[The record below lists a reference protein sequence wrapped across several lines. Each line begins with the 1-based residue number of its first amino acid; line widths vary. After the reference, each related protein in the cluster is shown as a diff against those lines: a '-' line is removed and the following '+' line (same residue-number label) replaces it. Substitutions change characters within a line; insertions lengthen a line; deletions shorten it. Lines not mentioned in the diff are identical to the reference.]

1 MERKFKTVKE
11 ILYKMNQIILNSTEQ
26 DICRILAKARYDNAR
41 ERGRV
46 DLKIGKQSNVETD
59 LEGIGGE
66 VAFCKAFNL
75 FPPLMV
81 GEFDKDDCVLHSGTK
96 VDIKTTKYR
105 TGHLLANNTKKV
117 GDVDIYA
124 LVVGEFPVYSIGGY
138 ATSKQLISEEAMEY
152 HRNCSLFNGVGY
164 ALPQKDLLRFP
175 DSFYSYGV

>member
-1 MERKFKTVKE
+1 MTH
-11 ILYKMNQIILNSTEQ
+11 IALNQTEQ

-41 ERGRV
+41 SRGREN
-46 DLKIGKQSNVETD
+46 LKIGQQSNVETD

-81 GEFDKDDCVLHSGTK
+81 GELDKDDCTLHSGTR
-96 VDIKTTKYR
+96 VDIKTTKYK
-105 TGHLLANNTKKV
+105 TGHLLANNTKKA

-124 LVVGEFPVYSIGGY
+124 LVIGEFPTYYIKGY

-152 HRNCSLFNGVGY
+152 HNNCSLFSGIGY
-164 ALPQKDLLRFP
+164 ALPQKDLLQFP
-175 DSFYSYGV
+175 NELFQAHLIEQEGIKR